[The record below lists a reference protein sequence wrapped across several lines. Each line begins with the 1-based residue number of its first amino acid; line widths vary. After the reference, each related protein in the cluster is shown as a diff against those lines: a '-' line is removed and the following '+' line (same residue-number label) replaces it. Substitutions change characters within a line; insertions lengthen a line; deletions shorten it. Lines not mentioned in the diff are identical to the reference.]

1 MKKSDLAEIKKT
13 DKKSLEGQVKKVREE
28 IVDLVLD
35 KSMGK
40 MTNLK
45 AIKSKRRDLAQMMTV
60 LKQKQ
65 LMEELESGQKEA
77 KNG

>member
-13 DKKSLEGQVKKVREE
+13 DKKSLEGQANKVRRE

-40 MTNLK
+40 MTNLR
-45 AIKSKRRDLAQMMTV
+45 AIKNKKRDLAQIMTV
-60 LKQKQ
+60 LTQKQ
-65 LMEELESGQKEA
+65 SLEVLEDIQKENE
-77 KNG
+77 NG